1 MPFEVDENP
10 RMNGM
15 PSLHSDRSDLALG
28 GPFRLHDESAYAAW
42 RAAKLAAYPES
53 IEALRIR
60 IEDLGNPSPAERAAI
75 RELCGSANMA
85 VYDCGPIG
93 LDRAYVRPAIRA
105 FAAASGLRTIETH
118 RSQGDDGIVTI
129 EMAAS
134 GSRAGYIPY
143 SNRPLSW
150 HTDGY
155 YSFYGPSDCVKAMV
169 LHCVRDA
176 DEGGVNAL
184 LDHEIVYIRLRDHDP
199 ALIEALMHPE
209 AMTIPAGED
218 GTRGPRPDNTG
229 PVFFIDPESQALVMR
244 YTARK
249 RHVIWRQDA
258 ATQAAVNA
266 LEDVLA
272 SDPLIIRHKLRP
284 GEGLICN
291 NIPHNRSG
299 FTDGADGKG
308 RLLYRVRFHDRIS
321 L

>member
-1 MPFEVDENP
+1 MPLLPTECTGLPN
-10 RMNGM
+10 
-15 PSLHSDRSDLALG
+15 G
-28 GPFRLHDESAYAAW
+28 GPFSFHDESAYAAW

-60 IEDLGNPSPAERAAI
+60 IEDLGNPSPVERAAI
-75 RELCGSANMA
+75 GELCGAANMA
-85 VYDCGPIG
+85 VYDCGPAG
-93 LDRAYVRPAIRA
+93 AEPASVRADLRA
-105 FAAASGLRTIETH
+105 LAASFGLRNVETH
-118 RSQGDDGIVTI
+118 RSQGDDGVVAI

-143 SNRPLSW
+143 SNGPLSW

-155 YSFYGPSDCVKAMV
+155 YNFHGPSDCVKAMV

-176 DEGGVNAL
+176 DEGGVSAL
-184 LDHEIVYIRLRDHDP
+184 LDHEIAYIRLRDRDP
-199 ALIEALMHPE
+199 AFIEALMHPDS
-209 AMTIPAGED
+209 MTIPAGED
-218 GTRGPRPDNTG
+218 GCRDPRPDNTG

-272 SDPLIIRHKLRP
+272 SDPLIIRHKFRP

-291 NIPHNRSG
+291 NILHNRLG

-308 RLLYRVRFHDRIS
+308 RLLYRVRYHDRIGI
-321 L
+321 